1 MHWLISLKKELSLI
15 RFQVTQQTR
24 IQQQIYREIIV
35 KDRRDRGCAFP
46 SAFEQQ
52 IFSQNGED
60 GIIQEICKRLEIT
73 NGFFVELGTGDGSE
87 NNTRLLLE
95 SNWKGIWIDGE
106 SNSCKVAEKN
116 LDKFITDQRLKVYN
130 EHIDAENINKVLR
143 QKNISEQIELL
154 SIDLD
159 LNTHH
164 IWENIDCLHPRVLI
178 IEYNGFFPRHM
189 KWSAEYE
196 PNKYWDGSINMGA
209 SLEYIVSISKTKGYE
224 LIGCDLTGT
233 NAFFVC
239 SDDYL
244 KHFKDCSSLN
254 YPYETAR
261 PFLVNDPEH
270 RRI

>member
-1 MHWLISLKKELSLI
+1 
-15 RFQVTQQTR
+15 
-24 IQQQIYREIIV
+24 
-35 KDRRDRGCAFP
+35 
-46 SAFEQQ
+46 
-52 IFSQNGED
+52 
-60 GIIQEICKRLEIT
+60 
-73 NGFFVELGTGDGSE
+73 
-87 NNTRLLLE
+87 
-95 SNWKGIWIDGE
+95 
-106 SNSCKVAEKN
+106 
-116 LDKFITDQRLKVYN
+116 
-130 EHIDAENINKVLR
+130 
-143 QKNISEQIELL
+143 
-154 SIDLD
+154 
-159 LNTHH
+159 
-164 IWENIDCLHPRVLI
+164 
-178 IEYNGFFPRHM
+178 M

>member
-1 MHWLISLKKELSLI
+1 MHWLTSLKKELSLI
-15 RFQVTQQTR
+15 RFQATQQTR
-24 IQQQIYREIIV
+24 IQQQIYREILV
-35 KDRRDRGCAFP
+35 KDRIDRDCAFP

-95 SNWKGIWIDGE
+95 SNWSGIWIDGD
-106 SNSCKVAEKN
+106 SNSCKIAEED
-116 LDKFITDQRLKVYN
+116 LVKFTSDGRLKVYN
-130 EHIDAENINKVLR
+130 EHIDAENVNQVIR
-143 QKNISEQIELL
+143 HKNISEKIELL

-164 IWENIDCLHPRVLI
+164 IWENIDCLQPRVLI
-178 IEYNGFFPRHM
+178 IEYNGFFPRNM

-196 PNKYWDGSINMGA
+196 PDKSWDGSINMGA
-209 SLEYIVSISKTKGYE
+209 SLEYIITISKAKGYE
-224 LIGCDLTGT
+224 LIGCDITGT
-233 NAFFVC
+233 NAFFV
-239 SDDYL
+239 SSNEDL
-244 KHFKDCSSLN
+244 KHFKDSALSSA
-254 YPYETAR
+254 YETAR